1 MCWISVKEGII
12 VSLMQ
17 LLSLQFWPRL
27 KNDRQ
32 SENKGT
38 NRIVRVIGWKGE
50 QQQQKQQ
57 QQLYSD
63 KYFVLAGFLSAYF
76 Q

>member
-38 NRIVRVIGWKGE
+38 NRIVRVTGWKGE
-50 QQQQKQQ
+50 Q
-57 QQLYSD
+57 
-63 KYFVLAGFLSAYF
+63 
-76 Q
+76 